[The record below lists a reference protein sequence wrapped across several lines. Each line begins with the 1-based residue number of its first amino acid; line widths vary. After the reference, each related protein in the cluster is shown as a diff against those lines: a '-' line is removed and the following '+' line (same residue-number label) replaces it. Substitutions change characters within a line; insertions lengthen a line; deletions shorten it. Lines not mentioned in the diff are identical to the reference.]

1 MIKELSDKLIRFGF
15 TDYEAKAYC
24 VLITQELVTAT
35 ELSKLSE
42 IPQGRIYS
50 ILNGLQEKGFCNVFP
65 GSVKKF
71 RAVEPKAAFTELIE
85 RQKQSVLELENL
97 EDEMTKVFENKVSNS
112 SPLDYIQILTS
123 KQSQVQKFEDLIL
136 RTSSKLYSFNKKP
149 YATGFNRKPEEI
161 HKDSQKL
168 IQCINS
174 GVSVRAIFEE
184 EIENIKPFVQMLE
197 YYESIGEEVRVHQ
210 KLPLKMLLSDNEI
223 AMVSMRNN
231 DVSRFKLT
239 SLVVEHTDLTHAF
252 DNLFDFY
259 WDQSITLST
268 FKEKYNV

>member
-1 MIKELSDKLIRFGF
+1 MNIELSEKLVRFGF
-15 TDYEAKAYC
+15 TDYEAKAYS

-71 RAVEPKAAFTELIE
+71 RAVDPKSAFTDLIE
-85 RQKQSVLELENL
+85 KQKQSVLELESL
-97 EDEMTKVFENKVSNS
+97 EKDMSKVFENKVSNA

-136 RTSSKLYSFNKKP
+136 RTQDKLYSFNKKP

-161 HKDSQKL
+161 HKDSKEL
-168 IQCINS
+168 IQCINK
-174 GVSVRAIFEE
+174 GVRVRAIFEE
-184 EIENIKPFVQMLE
+184 EIDNVQPFIQMLN
-197 YYESIGEEVRVHQ
+197 YYESIGEEVRIHQ
-210 KLPLKMLLSDNEI
+210 SLPLKMLLSDNDI

-252 DNLFDFY
+252 DDLFEFY
-259 WDQSITLST
+259 WTQSMSLSS
-268 FKEKYNV
+268 FKEKNNL

>member
-1 MIKELSDKLIRFGF
+1 MIKEISEKLIQFGF

-24 VLITQELVTAT
+24 VLITQDLVTAT

-71 RAVEPKAAFTELIE
+71 RAVEPKAAFTDLIN
-85 RQKQSVLELENL
+85 RQKQSVLDLEAL
-97 EDEMTKVFENKVSNS
+97 EGEMTEIFENKVSNS

-123 KQSQVQKFEDLIL
+123 KQSQVQKFEDLIK
-136 RTSSKLYSFNKKP
+136 RTGSKLYSFNKKP
-149 YATGFNRKPEEI
+149 YATGFSRKPEEI
-161 HKDSQKL
+161 HKDSKSL
-168 IQCINS
+168 IECINS

-184 EIENIKPFVQMLE
+184 EIEDIEPFVQMLD
-197 YYESIGEEVRVHQ
+197 YYESIGEEVRIHTG
-210 KLPLKMLLSDNEI
+210 LPLKMLLSDNEI

-252 DNLFDFY
+252 DHLFEFY
-259 WDQSITLST
+259 WSQSITLSQ
-268 FKEKYNV
+268 FKEKHNL